1 MKKLIL
7 ALSLLAVS
15 SSAMAQ
21 WIAVYG
27 DGNSISYVDPALI
40 SKKGDIASLTSL
52 GDFTEYSRFMSIKFA
67 SGKTQREFDCK
78 NKKYRIIGYTTFAG
92 HMGKGSVV
100 SQNTDSLSS
109 WSRVVEAHSDSK
121 DLLDIACA
129 NKKISELA
137 WSSNKAN
144 ENVLND
150 AQTIKAIRQ
159 LGEITDKKLESL
171 EFELSNA
178 QTSLLIMSSRLLIEP
193 SATDAERES
202 FKASK
207 ASYDRYKYLN
217 SSVSESKK
225 QILYLLRFLTTRLKM
240 KSQSDKVHIASYLQ
254 NDSYEVLR
262 AIDDLLKQS
271 SQINE
276 SLLIPDAQ
284 SDPKYV
290 TFVSDYKAALMEI
303 KAAIISNPRAF
314 KP

>member
-7 ALSLLAVS
+7 AISLLAVS

-67 SGKTQREFDCK
+67 SVKTQREFDCK
-78 NKKYRIIGYTTFAG
+78 NKKYRTIGYTTFAG
-92 HMGKGSVV
+92 HMGKGIVV

-109 WSRVVEAHSDSK
+109 WSGEVKAHSESM

-129 NKKISELA
+129 TKKISELA
-137 WSSNKAN
+137 WSNNKAN
-144 ENVLND
+144 ENALND
-150 AQTIKAIRQ
+150 AHTIKAIRL
-159 LGEITDKKLESL
+159 LGEITDKKLQTL

-178 QTSLLIMSSRLLIEP
+178 QTSLSIMSSRLLLEP
-193 SATDAERES
+193 SSTDAQRES
-202 FKASK
+202 LF

-290 TFVSDYKAALMEI
+290 TFVSDYKSALMEI
-303 KAAIISNPRAF
+303 NGAIISNPRAF